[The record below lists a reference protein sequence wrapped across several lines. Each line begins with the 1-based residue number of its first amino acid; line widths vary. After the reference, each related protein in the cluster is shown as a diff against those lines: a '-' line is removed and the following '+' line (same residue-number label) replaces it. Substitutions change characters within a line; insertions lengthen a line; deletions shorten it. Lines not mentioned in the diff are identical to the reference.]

1 MPTSLLLLSFLTLAS
16 LPAVTLAARPKNA
29 ILLSE
34 VQSLTLHA
42 NRKTTSRRVPA
53 IPQLRCTSAPALCRL
68 ADVRT
73 LRCTNQGASYTAQDV
88 EWACTAPGGLPA
100 AVRLDATEVICE
112 GYESAD
118 DAYVLRGSCGVEYT
132 LRLTEEGARQ
142 YPELARLGG
151 GGIDWTEYVFGAV
164 IVLVAAWILWSTC
177 VTGRGSGR
185 RLGGGRRSGG
195 GGGGWGGG
203 GGGGWGPGWG
213 PGGGGGGGWDD
224 PPPPYPGPG
233 PKPSSSSTTEQAWR
247 PGFWSGLASGA
258 AAGYMAGSRGQRNDN
273 ERYYGRRG
281 GLWGGDGGGFGGWGA
296 GSGTGWTTGR
306 SSGSSSSGSGARHES
321 TGYGSTSR
329 R

>member
-100 AVRLDATEVICE
+100 AVRLDATKVICE

-151 GGIDWTEYVFGAV
+151 GGIDWT
-164 IVLVAAWILWSTC
+164 
-177 VTGRGSGR
+177 
-185 RLGGGRRSGG
+185 
-195 GGGGWGGG
+195 
-203 GGGGWGPGWG
+203 
-213 PGGGGGGGWDD
+213 D
-224 PPPPYPGPG
+224 
-233 PKPSSSSTTEQAWR
+233 
-247 PGFWSGLASGA
+247 
-258 AAGYMAGSRGQRNDN
+258 RGQRNDN